1 MTRIECKNPA
11 FHLVLQ
17 TFIWHAC
24 LDVVV
29 LWVLQPTWMSC
40 CMSNRYHCAME
51 RCNRWRLCTAGYKS
65 HLLDPHIQEGAF
77 KPIYGQT
84 NVWNCQENHLCIQV
98 FHNWWKK
105 PEKISPTCVNQSW
118 GHYNTSIVK
127 HLQEFDKVLC
137 SAFTH
142 SDSTGSEPDRRFWYK
157 CTCNKNTLWTVLL
170 SICLSAWSNTE

>member
-1 MTRIECKNPA
+1 MAWEWSQIHLIGAFHSWPVHWHSASRSLYGTAIHKCQISEKVHLTWQVECKNPA

-40 CMSNRYHCAME
+40 CMSNRNHCAME
-51 RCNRWRLCTAGYKS
+51 RCNGWRLSTAGYKS

-84 NVWNCQENHLCIQV
+84 NIWNCQENHLCIQV

-105 PEKISPTCVNQSW
+105 PEKNSPTCVNQSW

-127 HLQEFDKVLC
+127 HLQEFD
-137 SAFTH
+137 
-142 SDSTGSEPDRRFWYK
+142 
-157 CTCNKNTLWTVLL
+157 
-170 SICLSAWSNTE
+170 

>member
-40 CMSNRYHCAME
+40 CMSNKNHCAME
-51 RCNRWRLCTAGYKS
+51 RCNKWRLCTAGYKS

-127 HLQEFDKVLC
+127 HNLIRYFVQYLLTLTPLVL
-137 SAFTH
+137 SQIGGFGISVPAIRIHF
-142 SDSTGSEPDRRFWYK
+142 E
-157 CTCNKNTLWTVLL
+157 L
-170 SICLSAWSNTE
+170 SC